1 MEIKKGLAIKQSDE
15 VVGNEVIVKITK
27 NKVAPPH
34 KEAKVAIMYGL
45 GISHVTEVFDMAI
58 EKGICNKSGA
68 WFSFG
73 NERLG
78 QGKVNVENMLREN
91 EALFKE
97 IEAKVYET
105 LNIKPNG
112 ENQSE
117 DTKDSKE

>member
-1 MEIKKGLAIKQSDE
+1 M
-15 VVGNEVIVKITK
+15 
-27 NKVAPPH
+27 APPH

-78 QGKVNVENMLREN
+78 QGKVNVENMLRKRN
-91 EALFKE
+91 EALFKR
-97 IEAKVYET
+97 
-105 LNIKPNG
+105 NRG
-112 ENQSE
+112 ESM
-117 DTKDSKE
+117 KH